1 MIRTCSTQIDYE
13 TLIAEAKP
21 GNICIETSSD
31 VGCCYCTTADRRLR
45 PASYYLYRVNGCS
58 SLLSAVERSMATSTR
73 KVYSRGLEF
82 APKNLNN
89 TWNGIWKR

>member
-21 GNICIETSSD
+21 GNICIGTLSD
-31 VGCCYCTTADRRLR
+31 LGCCYCTTADRRLS
-45 PASYYLYRVNGCS
+45 PVSYYSYRVNGYS

-89 TWNGIWKR
+89 AWNGIWKR

>member
-1 MIRTCSTQIDYE
+1 M
-13 TLIAEAKP
+13 
-21 GNICIETSSD
+21 
-31 VGCCYCTTADRRLR
+31 
-45 PASYYLYRVNGCS
+45 SYYSYRVNGYS

-89 TWNGIWKR
+89 AWNGIWKR